1 MNPKTDR
8 NPNAAV
14 SPAPGQTPAQPRLAY
29 LIATVLGAGYS
40 PVGPGTCGSLVGLV
54 VYAGVSFGIPIKAFA
69 LGAATSPAVT
79 AGGRALRVSITCAMI
94 AVLAFIGVWA
104 ANRVA
109 AFSGIK
115 DPQFVVIDETW
126 GNSWRCFWRSLRL
139 TGRVAEFYTFQSVR
153 HLEAFSGSPSGV
165 TACGMGNHG
174 ERLGGWNL
182 CRAGIVAGA
191 RRGVIASQANFN

>member
-94 AVLAFIGVWA
+94 AAVLAFIGVWA
-104 ANRVA
+104 ANRVV

-115 DPQFVVIDETW
+115 DPQFVVIDETSGQFLALFLALAPVNWKYLLLSFILFRVFDIWKPFPVRQAESLPAGW
-126 GNSWRCFWRSLRL
+126 GIMADDW
-139 TGRVAEFYTFQSVR
+139 V
-153 HLEAFSGSPSGV
+153 
-165 TACGMGNHG
+165 
-174 ERLGGWNL
+174 
-182 CRAGIVAGA
+182 AGIYAALGLWLARAAGL
-191 RRGVIASQANFN
+191 

>member
-94 AVLAFIGVWA
+94 AAVLAFIGVWA

-115 DPQFVVIDETW
+115 DPQFVVIDETSGQFLALFLALAPVNWKYLLLSFILFRVFDIWKPFPVRQAESLPAGW
-126 GNSWRCFWRSLRL
+126 GIMADDW
-139 TGRVAEFYTFQSVR
+139 V
-153 HLEAFSGSPSGV
+153 
-165 TACGMGNHG
+165 
-174 ERLGGWNL
+174 
-182 CRAGIVAGA
+182 AGIYAALGLWLARAAGL
-191 RRGVIASQANFN
+191 